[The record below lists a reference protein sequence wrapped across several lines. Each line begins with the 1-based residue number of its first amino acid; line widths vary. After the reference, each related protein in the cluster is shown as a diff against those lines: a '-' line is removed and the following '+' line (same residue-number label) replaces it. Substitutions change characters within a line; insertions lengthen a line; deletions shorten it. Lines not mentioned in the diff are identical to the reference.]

1 MGLCGGKNEDNIRRR
16 FLQCFQKSIKRS
28 CRKHVNLVDNVYLI
42 VSFSRTIGHLLT
54 DLTDIVNAVIGRCI
68 DLDHVHGGASLYRL
82 THVTF
87 TTGTSIYRMLAV
99 YCFCQ
104 YFCNGSLTG
113 SSGAAKQIRVTNTV
127 MLDLIGQ
134 GSYNVILSLDIVKII
149 RSELPV

>member
-1 MGLCGGKNEDNIRRR
+1 
-16 FLQCFQKSIKRS
+16 
-28 CRKHVNLVDNVYLI
+28 
-42 VSFSRTIGHLLT
+42 
-54 DLTDIVNAVIGRCI
+54 
-68 DLDHVHGGASLYRL
+68 
-82 THVTF
+82 
-87 TTGTSIYRMLAV
+87 MLAV

-113 SSGAAKQIRVTNTV
+113 SSGAAKQISMTNTV

>member
-1 MGLCGGKNEDNIRRR
+1 MYT
-16 FLQCFQKSIKRS
+16 F
-28 CRKHVNLVDNVYLI
+28 I

-87 TTGTSIYRMLAV
+87 TTGTSIYRMLAI

-113 SSGAAKQIRVTNTV
+113 SSVPQNRYATNTV

-134 GSYNVILSLDIVKII
+134 
-149 RSELPV
+149 E